1 MGLAMNSTG
10 LQSPGELCLPRT
22 VLESRPNFSAAR
34 QCHKVAMDQK
44 SRFQA
49 FFITSIILIF
59 AWMNFGPKFFPG
71 FFPPPQAA
79 KKKVEKPEVAKANTD
94 KKADEDVVA
103 KNDPDGAKTEAV
115 VAEIKLPEHPTRTV
129 AIGSDDPK
137 TLFGLKVTLS
147 SVGAGIVSAELNDD
161 RYKALKGPIPKA
173 RIPQL
178 SLLGNNLKSRLL
190 PLKTSPPVTGHVSV
204 EEIDKRLK
212 KLDEEADLRHVNW
225 EVAETVE
232 DADAKGIN
240 SAVTFSFKTP
250 DGRWEL
256 RKKYELLRWTKADA
270 PRDEDPAGYQLA
282 MQLTFKNLSTEEQVL
297 VYDLQGPV
305 GVPLENAEHTSKY
318 RDVKWGF
325 RDTNGKLTTNSL
337 ATSDVVKAS
346 DKNQLEELKPGDRT
360 FQYVGLDTQYFAALV
375 LPQDAA
381 TKQRS
386 FVDFA
391 KPQVVEKNAALPS
404 WSELGLQIHSNENV
418 IAADEEIQHTY
429 KLFLGPK
436 RTALLAPLDATKAM
450 DFGWFAVISNGMLW
464 VLNGF
469 HRLGLPYGI
478 CIMLL
483 TVLVRSCMFPIS
495 KKQANNAKKM
505 KDLQPKIAELKI
517 KYGDDKQK
525 IAQAQMEIFA
535 QHGFNPLAGC
545 LPVFLQLPIFVGL
558 YQALSSSVDLRRAPF
573 LWFDNLAAP
582 DALFDLPMVLPVL
595 GNEFN
600 LLPIITTTL
609 FLVQQKMF
617 MPPPTDEQT
626 RMQAKMFFW
635 MTLGMGF
642 MFYHVPAGLCVYFIA
657 SSLWSMGERKLLD
670 YGSKGSPTTII
681 TTVSP
686 TSPKSGGPKK
696 SNGEPSKPTKGF
708 WGKLAARL
716 EEMGEMKDVNGI
728 PVVGHRRPK
737 DKDKKK
743 SRW

>member
-1 MGLAMNSTG
+1 MNH
-10 LQSPGELCLPRT
+10 ECLGRRWRA
-22 VLESRPNFSAAR
+22 VSNFGAAL
-34 QCHKVAMDQK
+34 QCHKVAMDQQR
-44 SRFQA
+44 RFQA
-49 FFITSIILIF
+49 FLITSFLLIF
-59 AWMNFGPKFFPG
+59 VWMNFGQKLFPG
-71 FFPPPQAA
+71 LFPPAPV
-79 KKKVEKPEVAKANTD
+79 KKPAEKPIVNQPDENSDSDAD
-94 KKADEDVVA
+94 KVV
-103 KNDPDGAKTEAV
+103 KNSPNGENKEAGAVEA
-115 VAEIKLPEHPTRTV
+115 AKLPEHPTLKV
-129 AIGSDDPK
+129 VIGSEDPK
-137 TLFGLKVTLS
+137 TSFGLKVTLS
-147 SVGAGIVSAELNDD
+147 SVGAGIVSAELNDE
-161 RYKALKGPIPKA
+161 RYKALKGPQPKGP
-173 RIPQL
+173 IPQL
-178 SLLGNNLKSRLL
+178 SLLGNNLKAELQ
-190 PLKTSPPVTGHVSV
+190 PLKKSPPVTGHVSV

-212 KLDEEADLRHVNW
+212 KLDEEADLGHVNW
-225 EVAETVE
+225 ELAGTVE
-232 DADAKGIN
+232 DAETKGVN

-256 RKKYELLRWTKADA
+256 RKKYEVQRWSKADA

-282 MQLTFKNLSTEEQVL
+282 VQLIFKNLLTKEQVL
-297 VYDLQGPV
+297 AYDLQGPV

-318 RDVKWGF
+318 RDVKYGF
-325 RDTNGKLTTNSL
+325 RDANGKITTN
-337 ATSDVVKAS
+337 AITTAEVVKAFE
-346 DKNQLEELKPGDRT
+346 KNQMEELRPGQRT

-375 LPQDAA
+375 LPQDTAN
-381 TKQRS
+381 KQS
-386 FVDFA
+386 TYVEFA
-391 KPQVVEKNAALPS
+391 KPQVVVKDAALPN
-404 WSELGLQIHSNENV
+404 WSELSLQIRSVETA
-418 IAADEEIQHTY
+418 IPPESEIQHDY
-429 KLFLGPK
+429 KLYLGPK

-464 VLNGF
+464 ILNGF
-469 HRLGLPYGI
+469 HGLGLPYGI

-505 KDLQPKIAELKI
+505 KELQPKIAELKT
-517 KYGDDKQK
+517 KYGEDKQK
-525 IAQAQMEIFA
+525 IAQAQMELFA

-582 DALFDLPMVLPVL
+582 DALFQLPMVLPVL

-635 MTLGMGF
+635 MTLFMGF

-670 YGSKGSPTTII
+670 YGSGSTTTLITPPTKPI
-681 TTVSP
+681 
-686 TSPKSGGPKK
+686 
-696 SNGEPSKPTKGF
+696 NGEPQKPNAGF
-708 WGKLAARL
+708 WGKLASRL

-728 PVVGHRRPK
+728 PASGQRRPK
-737 DKDKKK
+737 DKEKKK
-743 SRW
+743 PRW